1 MHECSTGILSSI
13 FPWNLRYQSMKNLA
27 RAEPAEIR
35 GSPALWIAQAPT
47 GSGIADGE
55 RRKYKG
61 KMNGCSSYR
70 SAFFFFF
77 VPAMERRSTA

>member
-1 MHECSTGILSSI
+1 ME
-13 FPWNLRYQSMKNLA
+13 NLVRGEQ
-27 RAEPAEIR
+27 AEIR
-35 GSPALWIAQAPT
+35 VSPESWIAQAPT
-47 GSGIADGE
+47 GSGFADGE
-55 RRKYKG
+55 LRKYKG

>member
-1 MHECSTGILSSI
+1 
-13 FPWNLRYQSMKNLA
+13 MKNLA
-27 RAEPAEIR
+27 RAGPAEIR
-35 GSPALWIAQAPT
+35 VSPELWTAQALA
-47 GSGIADGE
+47 GSGFADGE
-55 RRKYKG
+55 LRKYEG